1 MSIKSTNYFKE
12 ITESPSHSLDRG
24 KTSRPGA
31 GSPEGN
37 DPSPSLDRKKAP
49 EPASRGQSVTYYGVA
64 VTETK
69 PGSLSNGLEG
79 VPGDLGSL
87 VGGPLVDSSGE
98 VTSEGVT
105 GPLLREAILNDPL
118 TRGWLKDVAGP
129 LLVESIPETGLLP
142 SLITDIAP
150 ERSYSPYPG
159 SRQITFLT
167 AEMASEPPQSTEQT
181 TSPPVEVQPRY
192 LGHSP
197 VAPVQVSGIPKAHPA
212 DQGAGQEVDVLKTGQ
227 VETGKDKGVA
237 AYLLGSGDGGGS
249 QGRAPQLSGLTD
261 QRWLF
266 SHLTSDF
273 RPGSPTEG
281 LKGYEAQLVEEVARE
296 GSSTL
301 GKKVL
306 NASGI
311 EAKDGQGNFLLAF
324 KPQVLSSG
332 SADTVGSF
340 RMGNLEELMSRLV
353 AMARWQGH
361 PGHYE
366 LELKLKPETLG
377 KLRVHAV
384 LVEDRLSLHLMVETS
399 EAGRALQ
406 AALPEL
412 KQGLQTYG
420 LKLEQVHVQV
430 GTGQPGGEGR
440 GGQEKGLRWGAPVG
454 PLLEVKNEED
464 TLPVAPARNYRLDY
478 LA

>member
-1 MSIKSTNYFKE
+1 MSIKSTNCFKE
-12 ITESPSHSLDRG
+12 ITESPSPSLDRG

-31 GSPEGN
+31 GTPEGN
-37 DPSPSLDRKKAP
+37 APSPSLDRKKAP
-49 EPASRGQSVTYYGVA
+49 EQASGRQSVASGPAVA
-64 VTETK
+64 SETE

-79 VPGDLGSL
+79 VPEDLGSL
-87 VGGPLVDSSGE
+87 VGGPPVDSSGE
-98 VTSEGVT
+98 VTGEEVT
-105 GPLLREAILNDPL
+105 GPLLKDAILNAPL
-118 TRGWLKDVAGP
+118 TRGWLKGVAGP
-129 LLVESIPETGLLP
+129 LPVESIPETGLLP

-150 ERSYSPYPG
+150 ERSYPPYSG

-167 AEMASEPPQSTEQT
+167 AEMASEPPQSMDQT
-181 TSPPVEVQPRY
+181 ASPPVEVQPRY

-197 VAPVQVSGIPKAHPA
+197 GALVQVSGIPKAHPA
-212 DQGAGQEVDVLKTGQ
+212 SQGTGQEVDVLKTGQ
-227 VETGKDKGVA
+227 VETGKDEGFAV
-237 AYLLGSGDGGGS
+237 YLLGSGDGGGS
-249 QGRAPQLSGLTD
+249 QGRTPQLSGLTK
-261 QRWLF
+261 QHWLLNP
-266 SHLTSDF
+266 STSDLQ
-273 RPGSPTEG
+273 PINPTEG

-296 GSSTL
+296 GSSTS
-301 GKKVL
+301 GKKIL
-306 NASGI
+306 SAGGI
-311 EAKDGQGNFLLAF
+311 EAKDGQENLLLAF
-324 KPQVLSSG
+324 KPQVLASG
-332 SADTVGSF
+332 SADTVGSS
-340 RMGNLEELMSRLV
+340 RVSNLEELMSRLV

-399 EAGRALQ
+399 EVGRALQ

-430 GTGQPGGEGR
+430 STGQPGGEGR
-440 GGQEKGLRWGAPVG
+440 EGQEKGLRWGAPVG

-464 TLPVAPARNYRLDY
+464 TLPVAPTRNYRLDY